1 MRQRLAIIITIL
13 VVLGALVVLSSA
25 SYVHVEQTPDS
36 EFSPDRSTINSGATG
51 TRALYDFLY
60 ESGYQ
65 VVRWRE
71 PTGALL
77 NSGGIKPATFVIV
90 GRTRRPIEAEE
101 AQMLLRWVANGGRL
115 VIVDRLPET
124 RLLPRSGHWTIAT
137 EIMEYP
143 PLDVS
148 SDSSTEMTAGVP
160 RVPPAQPTLLT
171 SEVESIL
178 PSRFVSVIKITPNYK
193 TAHQGAKASDTA
205 NEEDENGEEP
215 GDFSVE
221 PPPPSQSGNP
231 PAQLDLAAK
240 SPAPVVHFASQR
252 GALLVDFAH
261 GKGRIVLLSDPFLVA
276 NNGISSADNLQLAIN
291 LVAGGAGLIAFD
303 EFHQGRSASHNALI
317 AYFAGT
323 PVLAMCGQLALIVL
337 ALIWTRG
344 RRFARPLP
352 LPQIDRRSSLEF
364 VASMAELQQRARA
377 YDLALENIYART
389 RRVLTRY
396 AGAANNSTRGEI
408 ARRVSARSRVN
419 RHELETLMRNCED
432 VINGAPTNSQSSVRL
447 ARRLRDLEGALGLRM
462 RSREIR
468 QKAEKI

>member
-1 MRQRLAIIITIL
+1 MRQRLAIIVTLL

-25 SYVHVEQTPDS
+25 SYVHVAPTPDS
-36 EFSPDRSTINSGATG
+36 EFSPDRSTTNSGATG
-51 TRALYDFLY
+51 TRALYDFLR
-60 ESGYQ
+60 ESGHQ
-65 VVRWRE
+65 VMRWRE

-77 NSGGIKPATFVIV
+77 NSSGIKPATFVIV
-90 GRTRRPIEAEE
+90 GRTRMPIEAEE

-115 VIVDRLPET
+115 VLVDRMPET
-124 RLLPRSGHWTIAT
+124 SLLPRSGHWSIAT
-137 EIMEYP
+137 EMEEYP
-143 PLDVS
+143 PLDVN
-148 SDSSTEMTAGVP
+148 SDSVGEMTAGVS
-160 RVPPAQPTLLT
+160 RVSPAQPTLLT
-171 SEVESIL
+171 REVESIL
-178 PSRFVSVIKITPNYK
+178 PSRFVSVVKITSNY
-193 TAHQGAKASDTA
+193 TAAHQGAKASDTA
-205 NEEDENGEEP
+205 NEEDENAEDS
-215 GDFSVE
+215 GDFPLA
-221 PPPPSQSGNP
+221 PPPPESGKP
-231 PAQLDLAAK
+231 PAEPDSPAK
-240 SPAPVVHFASQR
+240 SPAPVVHFASEH

-291 LVAGGAGLIAFD
+291 LVAGAGGPIAFD
-303 EFHQGRSASHNALI
+303 EFHQGRSASQNALI

-323 PVLAMCGQLALIVL
+323 PVLAMCGQVALIVL
-337 ALIWTRG
+337 ALVWTRG

-396 AGAANNSTRGEI
+396 AGAGNNSTRGEI
-408 ARRVSARSRVN
+408 ARRVSSRSRVN

-432 VINGAPTNSQSSVRL
+432 VINGAPTNSQSSIRL
-447 ARRLRDLEGALGLRM
+447 ATRLRELEGALGLRM

-468 QKAEKI
+468 QQAEKI

>member
-13 VVLGALVVLSSA
+13 VVLGALVLLSSA

-36 EFSPDRSTINSGATG
+36 EFSPDRSTMNSGATG
-51 TRALYDFLY
+51 TRALYDFLH

-65 VVRWRE
+65 VIRWRDA
-71 PTGALL
+71 TGDLL
-77 NSGGIKPATFVIV
+77 NSGGIKPATFVVI
-90 GRTRRPIEAEE
+90 GRTRRPVEAEE
-101 AQMLLRWVANGGRL
+101 AKLLLHWVENGGRL
-115 VIVDRLPET
+115 VIIDRLPEIK
-124 RLLPRSGHWTIAT
+124 LLPRSGHWSIAT
-137 EIMEYP
+137 EIVEYP

-148 SDSSTEMTAGVP
+148 ADNVQEMTAGVSRLSP
-160 RVPPAQPTLLT
+160 VQPTLLT
-171 SEVESIL
+171 REIESIL
-178 PSRFVSVIKITPNYK
+178 PSRFVSVVRITPDYQG
-193 TAHQGAKASDTA
+193 AHQETKTSSAT
-205 NEEDENGEEP
+205 NGEEENTEDSEDSP
-215 GDFSVE
+215 FA
-221 PPPPSQSGNP
+221 PPPESRVSSNEVDAPE
-231 PAQLDLAAK
+231 K
-240 SPAPVVHFASQR
+240 SPAPVVHFASDQ

-276 NNGISSADNLQLAIN
+276 NNGIGSADNLQLALN
-291 LVAGGAGLIAFD
+291 LVAGSGGPIAFD

-323 PVLAMCGQLALIVL
+323 PVLAMCGQVALIVL

-377 YDLALENIYART
+377 YDLALENIYTRT

-396 AGAANNSTRGEI
+396 AGAGNNTTRGEI
-408 ARRVSARSRVN
+408 ARRVSSRSRVN
-419 RHELETLMRNCED
+419 RQELETLMRNCED
-432 VINGAPTNSQSSVRL
+432 VINGAPTNSQSSIRL
-447 ARRLRDLEGALGLRM
+447 AKRLRNLEGALGLRM

-468 QKAEKI
+468 QQAEKI